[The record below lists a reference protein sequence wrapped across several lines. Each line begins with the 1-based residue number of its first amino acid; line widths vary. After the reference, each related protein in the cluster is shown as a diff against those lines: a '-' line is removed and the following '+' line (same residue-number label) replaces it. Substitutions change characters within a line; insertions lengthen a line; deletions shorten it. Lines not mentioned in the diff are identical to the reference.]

1 MFRAFLVALIY
12 MFYGQAALANAPDQ
26 SLWPKAR
33 PLGITSFVPRIVSV
47 PVFFNAK
54 IRPKPRP
61 VFTQIP
67 QMPATTPTRP
77 DKMVLALGGSGP
89 LRSLRPAH
97 RPENMRRVI
106 ARAQKTERQSERRA
120 ERANPDVRQPR
131 KGSVCGDRAIRG
143 QVIARIRGPISGCGI
158 EHPVKITEVDGV
170 MLSRPATIDCPTA
183 KALKTWVRSGA
194 KPAIG
199 RMGGGL
205 ETLGVVAHYVCRNRN
220 NKRGARLSE
229 HAKGKAVDI
238 AWFGLKDGSRIT
250 VSKGWNDRRHGPVLK
265 KMHRAACGPFGTV
278 LGPNS
283 DKYHR
288 NHFHFDTAR
297 HRGGPYCR

>member
-1 MFRAFLVALIY
+1 MLGMFRGFLVALIY
-12 MFYGQAALANAPDQ
+12 MVFSQAALANAPDQ

-33 PLGITSFVPRIVSV
+33 PLGITSFVPRVVSV

-54 IRPKPRP
+54 IRPEPRP
-61 VFTQIP
+61 VFTPISNT
-67 QMPATTPTRP
+67 PATTPSRP
-77 DKMVLALGGSGP
+77 DKMVLALGGNGP
-89 LRSLRPAH
+89 LHSLRPAH
-97 RPENMRRVI
+97 RPNNMRRI
-106 ARAQKTERQSERRA
+106 ITRSQKTERRQ

-131 KGSVCGDRAIRG
+131 NGSVCGDRAIRG

-194 KPAIG
+194 KPAVG

-205 ETLGVVAHYVCRNRN
+205 KTLGVVAHYACRNRN
-220 NKRGARLSE
+220 NKRGGRLSE
-229 HAKGKAVDI
+229 HAKGKAIDI

-250 VSKGWNDRRHGPVLK
+250 LLKGWRDRRHGPVLK
-265 KMHRAACGPFGTV
+265 KMHKAACGPFGTV
-278 LGPNS
+278 LGPNANR
-283 DKYHR
+283 YHLD
-288 NHFHFDTAR
+288 HFHFDTASYR
-297 HRGGPYCR
+297 SGPYCR